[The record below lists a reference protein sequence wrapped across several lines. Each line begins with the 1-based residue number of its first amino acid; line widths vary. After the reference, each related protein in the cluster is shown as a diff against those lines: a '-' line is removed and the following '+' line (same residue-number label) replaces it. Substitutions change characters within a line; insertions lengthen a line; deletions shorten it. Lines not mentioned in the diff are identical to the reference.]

1 VLARLLSTIRG
12 DKYMVDAYAPA
23 GHRAVAARA
32 RDDVTQP
39 GHAGDVA
46 ADVRVGVA
54 SEPDTTAV
62 ASRITTLEARVE
74 HLEATLE
81 AFQDAVYRQ
90 SVLEGRRIAELSKRT
105 APHEM
110 ARALSQD
117 ARRHG
122 V

>member
-1 VLARLLSTIRG
+1 MQRTRDQTETPPTG
-12 DKYMVDAYAPA
+12 P
-23 GHRAVAARA
+23 VAAA
-32 RDDVTQP
+32 SS
-39 GHAGDVA
+39 A
-46 ADVRVGVA
+46 AER
-54 SEPDTTAV
+54 
-62 ASRITTLEARVE
+62 RITTLEARVE

-90 SVLEGRRIAELSKRT
+90 SVLEDRRIAELSKRT

-110 ARALSQD
+110 ARALSDD

>member
-1 VLARLLSTIRG
+1 MQRNQDETQTRPTG
-12 DKYMVDAYAPA
+12 P
-23 GHRAVAARA
+23 VAAA
-32 RDDVTQP
+32 TF
-39 GHAGDVA
+39 A
-46 ADVRVGVA
+46 AER
-54 SEPDTTAV
+54 
-62 ASRITTLEARVE
+62 RITTLEARVR

-110 ARALSQD
+110 ARALSED